1 MSIGVSKR
9 DPIEPKETDMKRSLA
24 LALATFLGLG
34 LLSTSFAAFAQDA
47 YGGVT
52 NSRGGYGSTGGYS
65 SYTR

>member
-1 MSIGVSKR
+1 
-9 DPIEPKETDMKRSLA
+9 MKRSLA

-52 NSRGGYGSTGGYS
+52 NGAAATARPAAI
-65 SYTR
+65 RPILANP